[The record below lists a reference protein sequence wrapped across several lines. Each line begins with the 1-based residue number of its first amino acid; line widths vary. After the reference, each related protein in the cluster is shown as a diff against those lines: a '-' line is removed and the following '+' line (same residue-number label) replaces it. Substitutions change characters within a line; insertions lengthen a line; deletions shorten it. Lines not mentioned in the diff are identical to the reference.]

1 MERQIFF
8 TEKPQPMAWGDK
20 KIVPLN
26 IKEEVYT
33 EDGKEKKGYRAD
45 LVKKVDEPLTVDSI
59 VAAAVNEEFGDE
71 AQKRIMLNF
80 AKQGNAEVERYKA
93 FVAEVTN
100 AAIRAGYKEGVN

>member
-8 TEKPQPMAWGDK
+8 TEKPQPMDWGDK

-26 IKEEVYT
+26 VNEESFT

-45 LVKKVDEPLTVDSI
+45 LVKKVNEPLTVDNI
-59 VAAAVNEEFGDE
+59 VAAAVDEEFSEE